1 MSRAHIDT
9 AAGGAFLSLTIDG
22 TTALIEK
29 MVSNQSWGEERS
41 QKQQKGMHTMKE
53 ADMLATKMD
62 LLMKRL
68 DERAHEKEAMKGLI
82 QAIDSHMTCEVC
94 RNVGHSG
101 TTALR
106 PVRTLPTSPTGSDNK
121 VITGGT
127 TSRACKE
134 VIRTSTPITIRINLP

>member
-1 MSRAHIDT
+1 
-9 AAGGAFLSLTIDG
+9 
-22 TTALIEK
+22 
-29 MVSNQSWGEERS
+29 
-41 QKQQKGMHTMKE
+41 MHTVKE

-68 DERAHEKEAMKGLI
+68 DERAHEKEAMKGTT

-94 RNVGHSG
+94 RNVGHSR

-106 PVRTLPTSPTGSDNK
+106 PVRMLPTSTMGSDNK

-127 TSRACKE
+127 TSCACKE
-134 VIRTSTPITIRINLP
+134 VIQTSTPITIRINLP